1 MSWLCHMLVNGIFCF
16 MLQDVF
22 FVFFQ
27 PLFCLT
33 SCFADVADWAIWAF
47 NMVDDIFC
55 CVCTSILPVITLSL
69 TKLTPLKPFWKSVHY
84 LLHGIRKKYWNS
96 DCFGIITFQWLS
108 EENDRKT
115 TEETHGTKAPSSTRK
130 IENCLCSLYKR
141 NIWTYTKNLKEN

>member
-1 MSWLCHMLVNGIFCF
+1 MSWLCHMLVNSIFCF

-22 FVFFQ
+22 FVFLQ

-33 SCFADVADWAIWAF
+33 SCFADVAGWAIWAF
-47 NMVDDIFC
+47 SERSFQKGFNGVSFVRDR
-55 CVCTSILPVITLSL
+55 VITGEIEVPISGGRF
-69 TKLTPLKPFWKSVHY
+69 PVNWAIQKPS
-84 LLHGIRKKYWNS
+84 
-96 DCFGIITFQWLS
+96 S

-141 NIWTYTKNLKEN
+141 NIWTCTKILKKINVKLYNKPCNTLKN